1 MKKLILNT
9 AFLSVILASCNNNNA
24 DKLPTNVINI
34 SATANESK
42 QSKNEKLPVITFEE
56 SKYAFGK
63 IKEGDFA
70 EYSFKFKNTGE
81 GDLLIASANAS
92 CGCTV
97 PDYPKG
103 IIKPGEEGFVKVKFD
118 SKGKVGV
125 FEKTVNLTCN
135 TEIRE
140 TVLTISGEVIE

>member
-1 MKKLILNT
+1 MKKLILNA
-9 AFLSVILASCNNNNA
+9 AFLSVVLASCNNNST

-34 SATANESK
+34 SATANESNTATQGK
-42 QSKNEKLPVITFEE
+42 PAITFEE
-56 SKYAFGK
+56 SKHLFGV
-63 IKEGDFA
+63 IKEGDYA
-70 EYSFKFKNTGE
+70 EYSFKFKNTGD
-81 GDLLIASANAS
+81 GDLLIANATAS

-103 IIKPGEEGFVKVKFD
+103 IVKPGEEGFVKVKFD

-125 FEKTVNLTCN
+125 FEKTVTLTCN
-135 TEIRE
+135 TELRE

>member
-1 MKKLILNT
+1 MKKLILNA
-9 AFLSVILASCNNNNA
+9 AFLSVVLVSCNNSST

-34 SATANESK
+34 PATANE
-42 QSKNEKLPVITFEE
+42 QSATTQGKPAITFEE
-56 SKYAFGK
+56 SKHLFGV
-63 IKEGDFA
+63 IKEGDHA
-70 EYSFKFKNTGE
+70 EYSFKFKNTGD
-81 GDLLIASANAS
+81 GDLLIANATAS

-125 FEKTVNLTCN
+125 FEKTVTLTCN
-135 TEIRE
+135 TEVRE

>member
-1 MKKLILNT
+1 MKKLILNA
-9 AFLSVILASCNNNNA
+9 AFLSVVLVSCNNSST

-34 SATANESK
+34 PATANE
-42 QSKNEKLPVITFEE
+42 QSATTQGKPAITFEE
-56 SKYAFGK
+56 SKHFFGV
-63 IKEGDFA
+63 IKEGDHA
-70 EYSFKFKNTGE
+70 AYSFKFKNTGD
-81 GDLLIASANAS
+81 GDLLIANATAS

-125 FEKTVNLTCN
+125 FEKTVTLTCN
-135 TEIRE
+135 TEVRE

>member
-1 MKKLILNT
+1 MKKLILNG
-9 AFLSVILASCNNNNA
+9 AFLSVVLVSCNNSST

-34 SATANESK
+34 PATANE
-42 QSKNEKLPVITFEE
+42 QSATTQGKPAITFEE
-56 SKYAFGK
+56 SKHLFGV
-63 IKEGDFA
+63 IKEGDHA
-70 EYSFKFKNTGE
+70 EYSFKFKNTGD
-81 GDLLIASANAS
+81 GDLLIANATAS

-125 FEKTVNLTCN
+125 FEKTVTLTCN
-135 TEIRE
+135 TEVRE

>member
-1 MKKLILNT
+1 MKKLILN
-9 AFLSVILASCNNNNA
+9 AALLSVVLVSCNNSST

-34 SATANESK
+34 PATANEQNATTQGK
-42 QSKNEKLPVITFEE
+42 PAITFEE
-56 SKYAFGK
+56 SKHLFGV
-63 IKEGDFA
+63 IKEGDYA
-70 EYSFKFKNTGE
+70 VYSFKFKNTGD
-81 GDLLIASANAS
+81 GDLLIANATAS

-125 FEKTVNLTCN
+125 FEKTVTLTCN
-135 TEIRE
+135 TELRE
-140 TVLTISGEVIE
+140 TVLTISGEVIK

>member
-1 MKKLILNT
+1 MKKLILNA
-9 AFLSVILASCNNNNA
+9 AFLSVILVSCNNSST

-34 SATANESK
+34 PATANEQNATTQGK
-42 QSKNEKLPVITFEE
+42 PAITFEE
-56 SKYAFGK
+56 SKHLFGV
-63 IKEGDFA
+63 IKEGDHA
-70 EYSFKFKNTGE
+70 EYSFKFKNTGD
-81 GDLLIASANAS
+81 GDLLIANATAS

-125 FEKTVNLTCN
+125 FEKTVTLTCN
-135 TEIRE
+135 TELRE